1 MKAQL
6 RIVPDY
12 EVIVCPPEE
21 SFRWFMHDYPFRL
34 AKWNYHPEYELHLTR
49 VSSGTMMVGDYL
61 GDFEPGSLI
70 LTGPNVPHNWVSNI
84 PPGEVIENRDMLVQ
98 FTPDFAEKVAGLCP
112 EMRAIRALF
121 DDAAHGVEF
130 FGETAETGRRVLAEI
145 GQARGGERVV
155 LFLRLMDG
163 LARDATERRRLSRLA
178 PARQAELPDAIDKA
192 LRFMNETHSE
202 DLDLAVVAERAGL
215 TPQSFSRQFKRQTG
229 YSFASYLVL
238 TRVYAACTLLTQTH
252 RPVTEICYEVGFNN
266 IANFNR
272 QFLKICGR
280 TPSDYRRIAHRIG
293 AEVAVGMP
301 KSAQIGAK
309 TGGKVYVEGDTR
321 VAAGGNLGLR

>member
-21 SFRWFMHDYPFRL
+21 SFRWFTHDYPFRL

-49 VSSGTMMVGDYL
+49 LSSGTMMVGDYL

-84 PPGEVIENRDMLVQ
+84 PPGEVLENRDMLVQ

-112 EMRAIRALF
+112 EMRAIRTLF

-130 FGETAETGRRVLAEI
+130 FGRTAETGRRLLADI
-145 GQARGGERVV
+145 GQARGGERV
-155 LFLRLMDG
+155 LTFLRLMDA
-163 LARDATERRRLSRLA
+163 LAQDGGERRRLSRLA
-178 PARQAELPDAIDKA
+178 PARQAELPRGIDAA
-192 LRFMNETHSE
+192 LRFMNETHAE
-202 DLDLAVVAERAGL
+202 DIDLATVAARAGL
-215 TPQSFSRQFKRQTG
+215 TPQSFSRQFRRQTG

-293 AEVAVGMP
+293 SDAAAAMP
-301 KSAQIGAK
+301 YTARSGAIS
-309 TGGKVYVEGDTR
+309 GGKV
-321 VAAGGNLGLR
+321 